1 MFDII
6 SLAASIVTLISP
18 FMPHLKSLGQN
29 VQKKLEDVIAEK
41 DGELWEQAQTLWSK
55 LKGIFQEDPEI
66 EAQSNLLSTAP
77 ENKIYQEILTKS
89 LAEKLESNP
98 DLANELLKLMGGE
111 AGVQKVIGGDEAWI
125 EGIRQKMASS
135 GTQETRGG
143 NKSVIKNVTQEM
155 GLI

>member
-18 FMPHLKSLGQN
+18 FMPHLKSLGKN

-41 DGELWEQAQTLWSK
+41 GGELAWKQAQTLWSK
-55 LKGIFQEDPEI
+55 LKSIFQEDPEI

-98 DLANELLKLMGGE
+98 DLANELFKLMGGE
-111 AGVQKVIGGDEAWI
+111 AGVQEVIGGDKAWI
-125 EGIRQKMASS
+125 EGIRQEMASS
-135 GTQETRGG
+135 GSQKTEGG
-143 NKSVIKNVTQEM
+143 NESVIKNVTQKM
-155 GLI
+155 G